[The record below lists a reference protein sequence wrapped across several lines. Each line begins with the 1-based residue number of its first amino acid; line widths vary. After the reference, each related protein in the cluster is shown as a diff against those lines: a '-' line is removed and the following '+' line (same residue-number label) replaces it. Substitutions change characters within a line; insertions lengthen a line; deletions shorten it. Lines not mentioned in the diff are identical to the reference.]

1 CALLICVLF
10 ACQKDN
16 GNSSP
21 NIIGNASLLIVG
33 KWNLQKEKYTVY
45 VDSVKQTDTTVNAS
59 AGDVSY
65 ADFNRNG
72 SYVSI
77 SHYFIANNFYTVASE
92 DSLSGT
98 YSIAGSTF
106 KLSSYLGGLNVS
118 PPGGSLSTTT
128 VIPVITPVS
137 HLVQIIALTQTILT
151 IHSEYVVN
159 SNVPTGVTK
168 TYKYVSDLYYTR

>member
-1 CALLICVLF
+1 MRNFYYLFVCALLICGLF

-16 GNSSP
+16 DNSSP

-33 KWNLQKEKYTVY
+33 KWNLQQEKYTVY

-65 ADFNRNG
+65 TDFNRNG
-72 SYVSI
+72 SYVSV
-77 SHYFIANNFYTVASE
+77 SHYFSSNNFFTVESQ

-118 PPGGSLSTTT
+118 PP
-128 VIPVITPVS
+128 
-137 HLVQIIALTQTILT
+137 
-151 IHSEYVVN
+151 
-159 SNVPTGVTK
+159 
-168 TYKYVSDLYYTR
+168 